1 MIDRRA
7 FLTALAALGT
17 VPLSFPGRAQGLAR
31 AVPIDVHHHILP
43 PEYVNVIAARRET
56 RVPDWSPQRSLDE
69 IDGAGIATAMLSL
82 VNPGPWFGDA
92 AEARRLARIANDYGA
107 RMVHDHPGRFGL
119 FASIP
124 LPDTEGSLREI
135 EYAYG
140 TLKAHGIALVTN
152 YEGRYLGD
160 AAFAPVWQELDRR
173 KAVVYTHPIQGACC
187 RDVKDEVSSSTIEY
201 ATDTTR
207 TMASVLFSGTAV
219 RYPNIR
225 WIFSHGGGTTPFL
238 LSRFTTAEANMK
250 DKSRLPNGVVAEL
263 RKFYYDTAQANHAGA
278 LAALMKLVPVSQV
291 VFGTDFPFRRAV
303 EELAGIT
310 SYGFSAADVRAIE
323 GGNMLRLLGRA

>member
-1 MIDRRA
+1 MINRRD
-7 FLTALAALGT
+7 FLVALASLGT
-17 VPLSFPGRAQGLAR
+17 IPAWAQAPAR
-31 AVPIDVHHHILP
+31 GQRIDVHHHILP
-43 PEYVNVIAARRET
+43 PEYVNAIAKRRET

-69 IDGAGIATAMLSL
+69 LDGAGIATAMLSL

-92 AEARRLARIANDYGA
+92 AEARRLSRIANEYGA
-107 RMVHDHPGRFGL
+107 SLVRDHPERFGL

-140 TLKAHGIALVTN
+140 TLRAEGIALVTN

-160 AAFAPVWQELDRR
+160 AAFAPVWQELERR

-187 RDVKDEVSSSTIEY
+187 REVKADVSPSTIEY
-201 ATDTTR
+201 ATDTSR
-207 TMASVLFSGTAV
+207 TMASILFSGTAA
-219 RYPNIR
+219 RYPGIR
-225 WIFSHGGGTTPFL
+225 WIFSHGGGTVPFL
-238 LSRFTTAEANMK
+238 LSRFTVAEANLK
-250 DKSRLPNGVVAEL
+250 DKSKLPSGVVAEL
-263 RKFYYDTAQANHAGA
+263 RKFYYDTAQANHPGA

-291 VFGTDFPFRRAV
+291 VLGTDFPFRRAA
-303 EELAGIT
+303 EEIAGIT

-323 GGNMLRLLGRA
+323 RENAQRLLRHA

>member
-1 MIDRRA
+1 MDRREFIA
-7 FLTALAALGT
+7 ALAALST
-17 VPLSFPGRAQGLAR
+17 AR
-31 AVPIDVHHHILP
+31 AWAQPRGQRVDVHHHILP

-56 RVPDWSPQRSLDE
+56 RVPEWSPQRSLDE
-69 IDGAGIATAMLSL
+69 LDGAGIATAMLSL

-92 AEARRLARIANDYGA
+92 AEARRLSRIANDYGA

-124 LPDTEGSLREI
+124 LPDPEGSLREI

-140 TLKAHGIALVTN
+140 TLKADGIALVTN
-152 YEGRYLGD
+152 YDGRYLGD
-160 AAFAPVWQELDRR
+160 AAFAPVWRELDRR

-187 RDVKDEVSSSTIEY
+187 RDVKDDVSSSTIEY

-207 TMASVLFSGTAV
+207 TMASVLFSGTAA

-225 WIFSHGGGTTPFL
+225 WIFSHGGGTVPFL
-238 LSRFTTAEANMK
+238 LSRFTTAEANLK
-250 DKSRLPNGVVAEL
+250 DKSKLPHGVMAEL
-263 RKFYYDTAQANHAGA
+263 RKFYYDTAQANHPGA

-291 VFGTDFPFRRAV
+291 VLGTDFPFRRAA
-303 EELAGIT
+303 EEIAGIT
-310 SYGFSAADVRAIE
+310 GYGFTAEDVRAIE
-323 GGNMLRLLGRA
+323 RDNAQRLLSRA

>member
-1 MIDRRA
+1 MDRREFIA
-7 FLTALAALGT
+7 ALAALSAARAWAQ
-17 VPLSFPGRAQGLAR
+17 PRAQR
-31 AVPIDVHHHILP
+31 IDVHHHILP
-43 PEYVNVIAARRET
+43 PEYVKAIAHRRET
-56 RVPDWSPQRSLDE
+56 RVPDWSPQRSLEE
-69 IDGAGIATAMLSL
+69 IDSAGIATAMLSL

-92 AEARRLARIANDYGA
+92 AEARRLSRIANDYGA
-107 RMVHDHPGRFGL
+107 RVVRDHAGRFGL

-124 LPDTEGSLREI
+124 LPDTEGSLKEI

-140 TLKAHGIALVTN
+140 TLKADGIALVTN

-160 AAFAPVWQELDRR
+160 AAFAPVWQELERR
-173 KAVVYTHPIQGACC
+173 KAVIYTHPIQGACC
-187 RDVKDEVSSSTIEY
+187 RDVKDDVSSSTIEY

-238 LSRFTTAEANMK
+238 LSRFTVAESNMK

-263 RKFYYDTAQANHAGA
+263 RKFFYDTAQANHPGA
-278 LAALMKLVPVSQV
+278 LAALMKLAPVSQV
-291 VFGTDFPFRRAV
+291 VFGTDFPFRRAADEV
-303 EELAGIT
+303 AGIT
-310 SYGFSAADVRAIE
+310 NYGFGAADVQAIE
-323 GGNMLRLLGRA
+323 RGNVTRLLGRA